1 MTVTNELCRAS
12 FPWTGSAAPLPLG
25 FSALAAAHLTVTH
38 TSLAGVPTVLAP
50 GVNFTVSLAPV
61 TNLATVTPILP
72 WPSNDGTVEILRRT
86 PALQETDFRNSD
98 AFDADV
104 HETLADRAAR
114 RDAELRD
121 AVTRAAAM
129 DAAVVAQIAAA
140 TAAIAAANAE
150 LDAIDAII
158 LALATPGTA
167 LSIATQPEAEA
178 GADNTKALTPLR
190 GLQLLDRNG
199 VRINGAEA
207 LLASA
212 ATVDMATAANLRVRI
227 TGSVTIS
234 SFGTGQNLIR
244 LVTANAA
251 VTLVHSANLAC
262 PAGVNLALAA
272 GDTFLAVS
280 NAAGQWR
287 IALFQRADGSP
298 FTFAPFDTRYAALVH
313 THPRIITRTI
323 TSLSS
328 AADRTLTAA
337 DFGRVILLAGTV
349 DFTVTID
356 PAAGLGNGWTCN
368 LKHTSRCLVTINP
381 DAAETIDGA
390 ATLAIGF
397 KQECALICS
406 GSAFEAFGLKDVALL
421 EGATLASAVNFIDVA
436 LPRGYASFRLDMD
449 GFEPTATSGLFV
461 RLSNDGGVSY
471 FSSNGAYV
479 WHQTY
484 GSVGSVAGYS
494 PAVGGVTN
502 VIELSSGA
510 MSAASGVRSRI
521 AMDIVPRSVSR
532 FGGISWQGAIG
543 AYVNNGVGY
552 VGNSS
557 ADLTHIRILT
567 NNQIATGARYF
578 LYGVRA

>member
-25 FSALAAAHLTVTH
+25 FAALAAAHLRVTH
-38 TSLAGVPTVLAP
+38 TSLAGVPTVLAL
-50 GVNFTVSLAPV
+50 GVNYTVALAPV

-72 WPSNDGTVEILRRT
+72 WPSNDGTVSIVRRT
-86 PALQETDFRNSD
+86 PALQETDFRNGD
-98 AFDADV
+98 GFDADV
-104 HETLADRAAR
+104 HETLADRAAL
-114 RDAELRD
+114 RDVEILDELAQRLVDAPALAAQLAAVLAELVD
-121 AVTRAAAM
+121 VG
-129 DAAVVAQIAAA
+129 
-140 TAAIAAANAE
+140 NE
-150 LDAIDAII
+150 LDAIDAA
-158 LALATPGTA
+158 LEALAPPGNA
-167 LSIATQPEAEA
+167 LAIATQAEAEA
-178 GADNTKALTPLR
+178 GVNNTKALTPLR

-212 ATVDMATAANLRVRI
+212 ATVDMATAPNLRVRI

-251 VTLVHSANLAC
+251 VTLVHSVNLAC
-262 PAGVNLALAA
+262 PSGVNLALAA

-280 NAAGQWR
+280 NATGQWR

-298 FTFAPFDTRYAALVH
+298 FTFAPFDARYAPLVH

-381 DAAETIDGA
+381 DGAETIDGA
-390 ATLAIGF
+390 ATLALGF
-397 KQECALICS
+397 RQECALICS

-421 EGATLASAVNFIDVA
+421 DSATLASPVNFIDLA
-436 LPRGYASFRLDMD
+436 LPRGYASHRLDMD

-461 RLSNDGGVSY
+461 RLSNDGGVTY
-471 FSSNGAYV
+471 PAGTGAYA
-479 WHQTY
+479 WQHSY
-484 GSVGSVAGYS
+484 GSGATVAGYGTS
-494 PAVGGVTN
+494 SGAGTT
-502 VIELSSGA
+502 VIELTSGA
-510 MSAASGVRSRI
+510 MNAVSGIRSRI
-521 AMDIVPRSVSR
+521 AMDIVPRSISR

-543 AYVNNGVGY
+543 SYVNNGQGWF
-552 VGNSS
+552 GNSG
-557 ADLTHIRILT
+557 ADLTNIRILT
-567 NNQIATGARYF
+567 NNQIAAGARYA
-578 LYGVRA
+578 LYGVRG